1 MKKLRT
7 TLVPVACA
15 AIALILAACGGDDD
29 ENGGAPA
36 TGASSPTRAGTASPA
51 DEGTPAGDSGVIEVA
66 ASEFAFTPDSFEA
79 QSGEPITVKVEATG
93 NTIHTMTVYEDEE
106 RTTPIPGADV
116 TVSPE
121 LDGEFTV
128 TFEEPGTL
136 YFFCGV
142 HPDQMQGEITVQ

>member
-7 TLVPVACA
+7 TLALGV
-15 AIALILAACGGDDD
+15 ITTTALILVGCGGDDD
-29 ENGGAPA
+29 DNGAASA
-36 TGASSPTRAGTASPA
+36 TSASSPSRASTTSPA
-51 DEGTPAGDSGVIEVA
+51 DEATPAGDSGVVEVA

-93 NTIHTMTVYEDEE
+93 NTIHTLTVYEDEE